1 MMYQYAPGQDTAT
14 SCVWLQLWMPTPL
27 WGQSVSLVSV
37 PAQVMLLRRMGLA
50 VVSFTENDWGA
61 VENRGWG
68 GGGAKDIH
76 TVCLYLV
83 NTCYIWSI
91 ILAWGM
97 WLNEIMGFVRPS

>member
-50 VVSFTENDWGA
+50 VVSFTKNDCGA

-68 GGGAKDIH
+68 GLRTYI
-76 TVCLYLV
+76 LYAY
-83 NTCYIWSI
+83 TWSI
-91 ILAWGM
+91 HAIFGQ
-97 WLNEIMGFVRPS
+97 